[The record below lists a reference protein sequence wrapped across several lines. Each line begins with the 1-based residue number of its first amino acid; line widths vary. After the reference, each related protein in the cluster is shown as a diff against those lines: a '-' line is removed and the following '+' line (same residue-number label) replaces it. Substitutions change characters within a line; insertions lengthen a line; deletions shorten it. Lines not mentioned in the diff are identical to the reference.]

1 MKNSQDMLKTQP
13 NMVLL
18 WRPKLAL
25 SKDIKER
32 GWPPPFEDFKAPSPP
47 LKSLKISVVERP
59 KHQSLGFQQ
68 NSTKKGPF
76 QGLGVAKLTQTT
88 KHS

>member
-25 SKDIKER
+25 FKDIKER
-32 GWPPPFEDFKAPSPP
+32 GWPSPFGDFKAPSPP
-47 LKSLKISVVERP
+47 LKSLKISVGERP
-59 KHQSLGFQQ
+59 KYQSLGAL
-68 NSTKKGPF
+68 TKWPKNGPF
-76 QGLGVAKLTQTT
+76 QGLRVVKPTQSA